1 MKKLI
6 SFLILGLFASQ
17 LFSQTLQ
24 ERYKKHIEFLSSD
37 EMEGRAAGTR
47 MDTVAAMY
55 VVNQLATIDG
65 LTLLGDNGLQVVSYR
80 ARVSRTDTTRVTKY
94 TFNVVGFIEA
104 ENPQYRNRT
113 FIMGAHYD
121 HMGIRLVDSVMQIF
135 NGADDNASG
144 TAFIIE
150 SARDIA
156 RQRSR
161 LKANVLVI
169 LFGGEEA
176 GLVGSRFY
184 ADNPLR
190 PLKEVKAMLNFD
202 MVGRMAANGIT
213 VRGLGSAVEALE
225 LFGTFKNPEK
235 IDLIFELR
243 GNGPTDYS
251 SFYAKG
257 IPAFSYS
264 TRHHDDYHRHTDTMD
279 KINYQGMEM
288 VRNYVWQIVEVLAFS
303 ERELTHKEVLQ

>member
-1 MKKLI
+1 
-6 SFLILGLFASQ
+6 
-17 LFSQTLQ
+17 
-24 ERYKKHIEFLSSD
+24 
-37 EMEGRAAGTR
+37 